1 MARLDTLVRRAVET
15 IALLK
20 RDKHELSARLAQVEE
35 LLEQERSNTRQRDKL
50 FQSNKSEVDH
60 FEGELT
66 ELKAVRQAQESLI
79 AEQSGTITKLEE
91 ELTAIASKLA
101 ETEQLV
107 VSGEVTSALQGALET
122 KLLATSNERDEM
134 RARLYQVEREAAG
147 WVVTLNKEDAKKA
160 EKAIDM
166 IIKRIDQ
173 VEKRVGLSQKNGA
186 VDATVEPEILTAD

>member
-20 RDKHELSARLAQVEE
+20 RDKHELSLRLVQLEE

-60 FEGELT
+60 FEGELND
-66 ELKAVRQAQESLI
+66 LKAERQVQEGLI
-79 AEQSGTITKLEE
+79 AEQTGTIAKLEE
-91 ELTAIASKLA
+91 ELTALATRLA
-101 ETEQLV
+101 ETEQLA
-107 VSGEVTSALQGALET
+107 STRDTISAQKSELEA
-122 KLLATSNERDEM
+122 KLLAASNERDEM

-147 WVVTLNKEDAKKA
+147 WVVTLNKDDAKKA
-160 EKAIDM
+160 EKAIEL

-186 VDATVEPEILTAD
+186 VDATVAPEIITAD